1 MTHLTSFPYLLSCY
15 FFLIISELM
24 RLIHPFCY
32 HSSPLDLSL
41 LLQLNAP
48 TASFQLL
55 TRFNSLKD
63 SWIASSRKLASA
75 KSVDWNVLRK
85 TVFVAAH
92 APPHSLPPSLSR
104 PSSISSL
111 YPTPLPSSLP
121 SSNPLSGCK
130 SFSLRTFALQ
140 QLSAICTEQDRLRAL
155 FISDVSRALG
165 YRIRGAADRINC
177 LYGTHLLDRSERSP
191 SVQQIVHNY
200 QKLSVSL
207 IPFLHSSYSKQCAEI
222 LTVRYEML
230 VLV

>member
-1 MTHLTSFPYLLSCY
+1 MTHLIPLLYLFSCY

-24 RLIHPFCY
+24 HLFPSFLTILLFITF
-32 HSSPLDLSL
+32 LSL

-63 SWIASSRKLASA
+63 SWVASSRKLACA

-92 APPHSLPPSLSR
+92 TPPHPLPPSLSR
-104 PSSISSL
+104 PSSISSHH
-111 YPTPLPSSLP
+111 PTPLPSSLP
-121 SSNPLSGCK
+121 LNNPLSGCK

-177 LYGTHLLDRSERSP
+177 LYGTHLLGRSERSP

-207 IPFLHSSYSKQCAEI
+207 ILFSHSSFSKHCTEP
-222 LTVRYEML
+222 LTL
-230 VLV
+230 